1 MTTVSDSPGFDA
13 VRSTSTQGVS
23 ASFFSMRS
31 VSCCSTCCALA
42 PGHRV
47 RTTMT
52 LKVKSGSSARP
63 SWKYEMTPPIMKTII
78 R

>member
-1 MTTVSDSPGFDA
+1 MTMVSDSPGFDA

-31 VSCCSTCCALA
+31 VSCCSTCCAI
-42 PGHRV
+42 R
-47 RTTMT
+47 
-52 LKVKSGSSARP
+52 ARP
-63 SWKYEMTPPIMKTII
+63 QGTHHHDLEGEVRVLGAAELKKEITPPTMNTII

>member
-1 MTTVSDSPGFDA
+1 MTMVRDSPGFDA
-13 VRSTSTQGVS
+13 VRSTSTQGS
-23 ASFFSMRS
+23 LGQLLLD
-31 VSCCSTCCALA
+31 ALGQLLFDLRADA

-63 SWKYEMTPPIMKTII
+63 SWK
-78 R
+78 

>member
-1 MTTVSDSPGFDA
+1 MVRDSPGFDA
-13 VRSTSTQGVS
+13 VRSTSTHGVS

-31 VSCCSTCCALA
+31 VSCCSTCAAEA

-63 SWKYEMTPPIMKTII
+63 SLRKEITPPTMNTII